1 MDAENGEPLV
11 TPNSDVQHGVNPPCM
26 SCDAVMNPRLLD
38 IDPLPVYMNSENRVS
53 KRRREDE
60 VQGKDMIRQSSDV
73 ASNDEEDIIEIEMM
87 LDGTY
92 LGVYVD
98 SENGRIDGATVEQ
111 GSERPTGW
119 FPNKRRR
126 LYSPIPGL
134 RPLPRKSLTAPRRAA
149 PPSFHGVATASG
161 LQAGGDP
168 SNRALG
174 KVRGPY

>member
-73 ASNDEEDIIEIEMM
+73 ASNDEEDIIEIKMM
-87 LDGTY
+87 LEGTY
-92 LGVYVD
+92 FGGYID
-98 SENGRIDGATVEQ
+98 SENGRIDVATVEQ
-111 GSERPTGW
+111 GSERPAGW
-119 FPNKRRR
+119 FPNKRQR

-134 RPLPRKSLTAPRRAA
+134 RPLPHKSLTTPRRAA
-149 PPSFHGVATASG
+149 PSPLHGVATASG
-161 LQAGGDP
+161 LPAGEDL

-174 KVRGPY
+174 NVQGPC